1 MNIYW
6 NKATVKSC
14 MHKYWLQTLVRLGD
28 EMERVMSRVQRDLG
42 LILRCVFMRLRTH
55 LYSRGDGNAL

>member
-6 NKATVKSC
+6 NEATVKSC

-28 EMERVMSRVQRDLG
+28 EMEREMSRVQRGLG
-42 LILRCVFMRLRTH
+42 LTLLCVFIRLRPH
-55 LYSRGDGNAL
+55 RYSRGDDYAL